1 MLDNVWMMNSLLHQ
15 RKFVGFI
22 GAIVLCG
29 ASALA
34 DPPVQISTPT
44 PAAEAES
51 PPTEV
56 RRVITVDGVK
66 RTYLAHIPASV
77 DRSKETP
84 VVLVLHGAGTN
95 GPITVMFSGMNQ
107 KSDAENFIAVYPDG
121 TGAGIFLTW
130 NAGGIGKSKVDDVK
144 FLSAVIDDLA
154 LVAKIDT
161 RRIFATGISNGAM
174 MSYLLASELSDRI
187 AAIAPIAGTV
197 TTQKPTPHRPVPVM
211 HFHGT
216 ADKIVPAEGPGLDT
230 PSFIT
235 FKSVDESI
243 KMWREINGC
252 ETTPKITQFP
262 DIADDGTKVK
272 RFDYPA
278 KVGAGDVVYIEIE
291 GGGHTWPGQ
300 SAIVSFIG
308 KSTKDISA
316 NDLMWE
322 FFVAHPM
329 PAKDL
334 ERLTTSDS
342 ALPHLSKALYAV
354 APSAEL
360 KIENASRKTEL
371 EVRVV
376 YPSAPLPAQSPSAP
390 LPAQSPS
397 APLPAQSPSAPLPA
411 QSPSAPWPLVV
422 FSHGMGGSFRAF
434 EGLAQFLAA
443 RGYVVIRPTHA
454 DSIKLRRQNG
464 ADVSRFVRD
473 PKSYT
478 RNVDMQGRVEECS
491 LILDSLDVIEAQIA
505 GLHDANGKGLIDRT
519 RMVIGGHSAGAMTT
533 QLSVGA
539 KVREQKSFADPR
551 FIAGVIVSGAGIK
564 HRIFTQESW
573 NEISVPILVITGS
586 LDRSRASDED
596 PESRQSS
603 FRYSRG
609 TAKGGPPAWLMFI
622 DGATHSSYLGK
633 SKAFLLDPQEST
645 ATDPVLVEKM
655 TNEVI
660 VRFLDAVVREDVI
673 SKKWLGSPAEI
684 KALSQDKAK
693 IESK

>member
-1 MLDNVWMMNSLLHQ
+1 MLHNAWMMNVFSKQH
-15 RKFVGFI
+15 RVIRFI
-22 GAIVLCG
+22 GVLVVCG
-29 ASALA
+29 ANALA
-34 DPPVQISTPT
+34 DPPVPPSTPT
-44 PAAEAES
+44 SVEAADS
-51 PPTEV
+51 LSTEV

-77 DRSKETP
+77 DRTKETP

-95 GPITVMFSGMNQ
+95 GPITVMFSGMNS
-107 KSDAENFIAVYPDG
+107 KSDAEKFIAVYPDG

-154 LVAKIDT
+154 LVAKIDP

-187 AAIAPIAGTV
+187 AAIAPIAGTM
-197 TTQKPTPHRPVPVM
+197 TTEKPTPSRSVPVM

-216 ADKIVPAEGPGLDT
+216 ADKIVPATGPGLNT
-230 PSFIT
+230 PKFIT

-243 KMWREINGC
+243 KMWCEINGC
-252 ETTPKITQFP
+252 ETTPKVTQFP
-262 DIADDGTKVK
+262 DIAEDGTTVK

-278 KVGAGDVVYIEIE
+278 KVGGGDVVYIEIE

-329 PAKDL
+329 PQKDVKS
-334 ERLTTSDS
+334 LTPTDS
-342 ALPHLSKALYAV
+342 GLPHLTKALYAV
-354 APSAEL
+354 APRAEL
-360 KIENASRKTEL
+360 KIANEKRKTEL

-376 YPSAPLPAQSPSAP
+376 YPGAPLDASQLKSA
-390 LPAQSPS
+390 S
-397 APLPAQSPSAPLPA
+397 
-411 QSPSAPWPLVV
+411 WPLVV
-422 FSHGMGGSFRAF
+422 FSHGMGGSCETF

-464 ADVSRFVRD
+464 EDVSGFVRD

-478 RNVDMQGRVEECS
+478 KNVDMQGRVEECS
-491 LILDSLDVIEAQIA
+491 LILDSLDLIEAQIA

-519 RMVIGGHSAGAMTT
+519 RMVIAGHSAGAMTT

-539 KVREQKSFADPR
+539 KVRGRSSFADPR
-551 FIAGVIVSGAGIK
+551 FRAGIIVSGAGIK
-564 HRIFTQESW
+564 SRLFTQESW

-586 LDRSRASDED
+586 LDRSPASDED

-603 FRYSRG
+603 FRFSRG

-622 DGATHSSYLGK
+622 EGATHSSYSGK
-633 SKAFLLDPQEST
+633 SKALALDKPDPT
-645 ATDPVLVEKM
+645 ATDPVLIEKI

-660 VRFLDAVVREDVI
+660 VRFLDAVVRGDVI
-673 SKKWLGSPAEI
+673 SKEWLGSKAEI